1 MQSVFVCQELSSY
14 PCLYAE
20 RVSSKSV
27 IAGHMSSNWIVS
39 ALSVLATVGEL
50 YRKVSK
56 HTYYCY
62 FNIGLVNV
70 LYRCFFQLLY
80 IFLYECYFVII
91 SIFPSPLI
99 TVWTLKNTG
108 LNIILLPVMPTWHPC
123 RLVKMTIHI
132 GGLEI
137 FCGYRYLKI

>member
-1 MQSVFVCQELSSY
+1 MHSVFVCQELCSY

-56 HTYYCY
+56 YTYYHY

-70 LYRCFFQLLY
+70 LYRC
-80 IFLYECYFVII
+80 C
-91 SIFPSPLI
+91 
-99 TVWTLKNTG
+99 
-108 LNIILLPVMPTWHPC
+108 C
-123 RLVKMTIHI
+123 
-132 GGLEI
+132 
-137 FCGYRYLKI
+137 

>member
-1 MQSVFVCQELSSY
+1 MHSMFVCQELCSY

-56 HTYYCY
+56 YTYYCY

-70 LYRCFFQLLY
+70 PYRSCFQLLY
-80 IFLYECYFVII
+80 MFLHESSGVII

-99 TVWTLKNTG
+99 TGWTLKNTG
-108 LNIILLPVMPTWHPC
+108 LNIIPLPVRPTWHPC
-123 RLVKMTIHI
+123 RLVRMTIHI
-132 GGLEI
+132 GGLEF
-137 FCGYRYLKI
+137 FCGNRYLKI